1 MILMKFHAVVFASL
15 LPCLAASLGVVDK
28 AKMIGSPGAPVRID
42 LYSDFECPGCKA
54 FHEGLLQAIVR
65 DYVVPGKVYIVNH
78 EFPLTMHPYSR
89 EAANL
94 ATAAA
99 AIGKYQQVSDV
110 LFLNQ
115 MSWGTSGKVWET
127 VASVLTPAEQKKV
140 QALAKEPAILAQVQQ
155 DVDAGQA
162 MRIPQTPT
170 IVVSRGKQQY
180 TFPGPDPGNY
190 PLLRSL
196 IDGLLK

>member
-1 MILMKFHAVVFASL
+1 MMRYAVALAAL
-15 LPCLAASLGVVDK
+15 LPCLAASLGEVDK
-28 AKMIGSPGAPVRID
+28 AKTIGNPGAPVRIE
-42 LYSDFECPGCKA
+42 LFSDFQCPGCKS
-54 FHEGLLQAIVR
+54 FHEMLLPVIIR
-65 DYVVPGKVYIVNH
+65 DYVVSGKAYVFNH
-78 EFPLTMHPYSR
+78 EFPLAMHAHSR

-99 AIGKYQQVSDV
+99 TVGKYQQVADA

-115 MSWGTSGKVWET
+115 RSWEVSGKVWET

-140 QALAKEPAILAQVQQ
+140 QALAKDPAILAQVQQ

-162 MRIPQTPT
+162 QKIPQTPT
-170 IVVSRGKQQY
+170 IIISRGARHY
-180 TFPGPDPGNY
+180 PFPGPDFGNY

>member
-1 MILMKFHAVVFASL
+1 MKPYAVALVAL
-15 LPCLAASLGVVDK
+15 LPCLAASLGDVDK
-28 AKMIGSPGAPVRID
+28 AKTLGNPGAPVRIE
-42 LYSDFECPGCKA
+42 LFSDFQCPGCKA
-54 FHEGLLQAIVR
+54 FHEMLLPVIIR
-65 DYVVPGKVYIVNH
+65 DYVVPGKAYIFNH

-99 AIGKYQQVSDV
+99 TIGKYQRVADV

-115 MSWGTSGKVWET
+115 GSWSTSGKVWDT

-140 QALAKEPAILAQVQQ
+140 QALAKDPAILAQVQQ
-155 DVDAGQA
+155 DVEAGQA
-162 MRIPQTPT
+162 QRVPQTPT
-170 IVVSRGKQQY
+170 IVVSRGTKRY
-180 TFPGPDPGNY
+180 SFPGPDQGNY